1 MRLQSGQTA
10 VLGGLMQDSV
20 TNVQE
25 AIPGASQVP
34 GVGSLLSQRTAI
46 NLKTELVIFLRSTVI
61 RDDSVNGDYANFRSL
76 LPGDDFLLQ
85 PNPSKPP
92 HLQ

>member
-1 MRLQSGQTA
+1 
-10 VLGGLMQDSV
+10 VLGGLMQDAV

-25 AIPGASQVP
+25 AIPGASQIP

-46 NLKTELVIFLRSTVI
+46 NTKTELVIFLRSTVI
-61 RDDSVNGDYANFRSL
+61 RDDSIDGDYANFRGL
-76 LPGDDFLLQ
+76 MPREDFLQQ

-92 HLQ
+92 LLQ